1 MRKIIIG
8 IDDTDNLESRGT
20 GHIARQ
26 LGLSL
31 QNSDLV
37 TLKNITRH
45 QLLVSPLIP
54 YTSHNS
60 SASLIVESVAD
71 INEIKAHC
79 VHFLTKH
86 SATGSDC
93 GLCIAKI
100 ENISQDLVEWGIN
113 AKRNVLIMDDAY
125 SLAQKNNIILEG
137 LTGYKT
143 GIIGSLAAVGL
154 RYDGN
159 DGRILWLNNLREING
174 EYKSKEIFQKIDI
187 EQIVDENFNKISDD
201 ATIEMGDWVRPI
213 VRNKKITLIVK
224 KVDNYENKFITASKE
239 FIKSISE

>member
-26 LGLSL
+26 LGLYL
-31 QNSDLV
+31 QNNDLAL
-37 TLKNITRH
+37 LKNITRH

-60 SASLIVESVAD
+60 SASLVIESNIEID
-71 INEIKAHC
+71 KIKANC
-79 VHFLTKH
+79 INFLTKH

-93 GLCIAKI
+93 GLCIAKVDK
-100 ENISQDLVEWGIN
+100 ISQEVVEWGRS
-113 AKRNVLIMDDAY
+113 AKQEVLQMLDAY
-125 SLAQKNNIILEG
+125 SLASKNGIILEG

-154 RYDGN
+154 RHEGN
-159 DGRILWLNNLREING
+159 DGRILWLNGLREING
-174 EYKSKEIFQKIDI
+174 FYKASEIFNLLDIDI
-187 EQIVDENFNKISDD
+187 IVDESFNNIAND
-201 ATIEMGDWVRPI
+201 AVIELGEWVRPI
-213 VRNKKITLIVK
+213 VRNKKITLIVN
-224 KVDNYENKFITASKE
+224 KVENYENKYITASKD

>member
-26 LGLSL
+26 LGLYL

-60 SASLIVESVAD
+60 SASLIVESHAD
-71 INEIKAHC
+71 VNEIKAHC
-79 VHFLTKH
+79 AYFLTKH

-100 ENISQDLVEWGIN
+100 EDISQDVVEWGLN
-113 AKRNVLIMDDAY
+113 AKRKVLLMEDAY
-125 SLAQKNNIILEG
+125 RLAQKNNIVLEG

-154 RYDGN
+154 RFDGN

-174 EYKSKEIFQKIDI
+174 EYKTKEIFQKIDI
-187 EQIVDENFNKISDD
+187 EQIVDENFNKISED